1 MIVGLKRKS
10 EDRKENMGEKIKQN
24 LSLGKHGPSV
34 AFFFSITFL
43 LKTLKR
49 LIITIFWI
57 FIGLLQICSINF
69 FDLMTKIGLFTRS
82 YNPVSAF

>member
-24 LSLGKHGPSV
+24 LSLGKYGPSV
-34 AFFFSITFL
+34 TFFFSITFL

-49 LIITIFWI
+49 LIITIFG
-57 FIGLLQICSINF
+57 FLLAF
-69 FDLMTKIGLFTRS
+69 FKYALYTFSTL
-82 YNPVSAF
+82 